1 MQRVVVLKVKK
12 INVDKKTV
20 KRIIENIAY
29 PLAALGIVLAV
40 WAICAK
46 VKGNPLVLPMPSKV
60 LARFFALGGEKGF
73 WSSVG
78 SSLLRTLICFAI
90 SFAAAMIFAVLGGL
104 FKPLHKL
111 IAPIV
116 SLLRSAP
123 TVAVILIFYA
133 FMSSNAMSVA
143 VGFLIAFP
151 ILYSSI
157 YSAIVGVDKELLEMA
172 KVYKVKPADVAFG
185 IYLPSIAPCLFDTSK
200 STLSLTLKVVVAA
213 EILACVSKSI
223 GGKIQT
229 ANATFEIEYLLA
241 WTLVA
246 IVFGFALEGVVAL
259 LKKVWEVA
267 R

>member
-1 MQRVVVLKVKK
+1 M
-12 INVDKKTV
+12 
-20 KRIIENIAY
+20 KRIKLDKNGAKRIAQNVIY
-29 PLAALGIVLAV
+29 PLIALGIVLAV
-40 WAICAK
+40 WAIWATAK
-46 VKGNPLVLPMPSKV
+46 DNPLVLPMPSAV

-73 WSSVG
+73 WESVG
-78 SSLLRTLICFAI
+78 WSLLRTLACFALAFVI
-90 SFAAAMIFAVLGGL
+90 AVLMATLSGL
-104 FKPLHKL
+104 FEPIHRV

-133 FMSSNAMSVA
+133 FMSSNQMAIA
-143 VGFLIAFP
+143 VGFMIAFP
-151 ILYSSI
+151 IMYSAF
-157 YSAIVGVDKELLEMA
+157 YSAITGVDKDLLEMA
-172 KVYKVKPADVAFG
+172 KVYKVKPLETVRS
-185 IYLPSIAPCLFDTSK
+185 IYLPSVAPCLFDTSK

-246 IVFGFALEGVVAL
+246 IVFGFVLEGVVAIA
-259 LKKVWEVA
+259 KKAWEA
-267 R
+267 TR